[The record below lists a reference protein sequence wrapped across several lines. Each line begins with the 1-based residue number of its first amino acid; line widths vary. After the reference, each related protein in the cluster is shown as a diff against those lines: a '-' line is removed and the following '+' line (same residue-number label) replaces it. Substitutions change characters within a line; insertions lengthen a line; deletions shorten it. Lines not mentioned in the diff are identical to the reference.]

1 MQPFVFLQRQNR
13 FDISW
18 QHRWG
23 FWVCCCAFPLRQWVI
38 LQECSYLWSG
48 TSPASPPSSWRSGW
62 FGRVCV
68 TPDCRGHF
76 GHRSCW
82 GHGYWKL
89 IGSNH
94 YLGESV
100 GEKPNGQEHTETQP
114 FIRKHPSL
122 MTDFSFGRCSL
133 SPLPPWVPRHLLLS
147 ALRTAQW
154 EHITEMICVAV
165 SSAFLFPLICLFQ
178 FPVGFIILRDN
189 RLSRIF
195 LSFTYLLGNHR
206 VGPLP
211 APEGSP
217 CFAKKRAWYPTWRVE
232 WMAEGWDAISTSK
245 LCCQKK
251 LLLD

>member
-18 QHRWG
+18 QHRWD

-89 IGSNH
+89 ISSNH

-122 MTDFSFGRCSL
+122 MTDFSLGRCSL
-133 SPLPPWVPRHLLLS
+133 SPLPPSEFPGTYFLQPFVQLNENTSLRWSVWPFLLPS
-147 ALRTAQW
+147 CYHW
-154 EHITEMICVAV
+154 YV
-165 SSAFLFPLICLFQ
+165 SSSFL
-178 FPVGFIILRDN
+178 
-189 RLSRIF
+189 
-195 LSFTYLLGNHR
+195 
-206 VGPLP
+206 
-211 APEGSP
+211 
-217 CFAKKRAWYPTWRVE
+217 
-232 WMAEGWDAISTSK
+232 
-245 LCCQKK
+245 
-251 LLLD
+251 